1 MLEPNS
7 GVSKEMDKTIA
18 KYFLG
23 EISYREAI
31 DIIYPIHLENVK
43 KLEEI
48 ISERKR
54 NKLRNPEQDNL
65 NG

>member
-23 EISYREAI
+23 EITYREAI
-31 DIIYPIHLENVK
+31 DIVYPIHLENVK

-54 NKLRNPEQDNL
+54 NKLRNPEQDKL

>member
-1 MLEPNS
+1 MTQNHTDLT
-7 GVSKEMDKTIA
+7 KEMDKTIA

-23 EISYREAI
+23 EITYREAI
-31 DIIYPIHLENVK
+31 DIVYPIHLENVK

-54 NKLRNPEQDNL
+54 NKLRNPEQDKL